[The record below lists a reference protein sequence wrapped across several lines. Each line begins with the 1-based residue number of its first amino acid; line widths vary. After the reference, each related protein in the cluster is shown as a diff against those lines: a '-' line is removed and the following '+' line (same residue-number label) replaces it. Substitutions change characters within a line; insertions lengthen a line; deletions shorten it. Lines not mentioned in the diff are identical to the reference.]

1 MEAAGT
7 TVQDVPPK
15 HDRTQAM
22 AHITST
28 RSCSVETQGGE
39 SPEART
45 PEQACEDG
53 HEKDRFG
60 LTGPNWTMKKN
71 GDFSDVVYCVGV
83 PDGI

>member
-1 MEAAGT
+1 MFRRSTIELKRWHTLLLHEAA
-7 TVQDVPPK
+7 P
-15 HDRTQAM
+15 
-22 AHITST
+22 S
-28 RSCSVETQGGE
+28 ETPGGE

-53 HEKDRFG
+53 HKKDRFG

-71 GDFSDVVYCVGV
+71 GDFSDVVYCIGV